1 MKTILTGTI
10 VDLTRDLIDVEL
22 SVSHPQSGV
31 TIQTLETLHIDNTLT
46 EKDIGKTLKVIVE

>member
-46 EKDIGKTLKVIVE
+46 EKDIGKNT